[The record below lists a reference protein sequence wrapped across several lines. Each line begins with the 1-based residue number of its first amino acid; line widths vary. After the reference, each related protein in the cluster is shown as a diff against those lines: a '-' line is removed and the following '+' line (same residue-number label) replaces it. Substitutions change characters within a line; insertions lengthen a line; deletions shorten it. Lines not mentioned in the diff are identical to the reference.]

1 MRRLLAGLVL
11 VGLVITCAAGCRPQA
26 QAMVLM
32 VEADPQVSWEGR
44 YLVWY
49 RNGPAST
56 WLSGS
61 SGGSAVSG
69 SGNSEVIIP
78 TDEGRIVGV
87 FVSLARKTE
96 GGAFVVRL
104 LQGGKVLAEDV
115 AGYPTDGVGFT
126 WGTDR

>member
-1 MRRLLAGLVL
+1 MRRLLAGLIL

-49 RNGPAST
+49 RNGPGR
-56 WLSGS
+56 SGE
-61 SGGSAVSG
+61 GPAVSG
-69 SGNSEVIIP
+69 SGNWEVIIP
-78 TDEGRIVGV
+78 TERGRIVGV
-87 FVSLARKTE
+87 FVSLARKPE

-115 AGYPTDGVGFT
+115 ASYPTDGVGFT

>member
-1 MRRLLAGLVL
+1 
-11 VGLVITCAAGCRPQA
+11 
-26 QAMVLM
+26 MVLM

-49 RNGPAST
+49 RNGPSR
-56 WLSGS
+56 S
-61 SGGSAVSG
+61 SQGPAVSG
-69 SGNSEVIIP
+69 SGNWEVIIP
-78 TDEGRIVGV
+78 IERGRIVGV

-96 GGAFVVRL
+96 GAAFAVRL

-115 AGYPTDGVGFT
+115 ASYPTDGVGFT

>member
-1 MRRLLAGLVL
+1 M
-11 VGLVITCAAGCRPQA
+11 I
-26 QAMVLM
+26 LM

-44 YLVWY
+44 FEVWY
-49 RNGPAST
+49 RNGPSR
-56 WLSGS
+56 SGE
-61 SGGSAVSG
+61 GPAVSG
-69 SGNSEVIIP
+69 SGNWEVIIP
-78 TDEGRIVGV
+78 TESKGGRIVGV

-104 LQGGKVLAEDV
+104 LQGGKVLAEDA